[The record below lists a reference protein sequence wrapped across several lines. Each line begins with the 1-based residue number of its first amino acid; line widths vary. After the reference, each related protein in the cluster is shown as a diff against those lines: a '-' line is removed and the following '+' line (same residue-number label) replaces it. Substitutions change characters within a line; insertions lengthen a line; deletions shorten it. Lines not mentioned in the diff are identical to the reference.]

1 MDFFGLTMFSILMAI
16 FGYFQSIP
24 LTGVDRLQDG
34 LSKGY
39 VLSHFGMMVDRF
51 FPVAYANDSFEN
63 TELQYDTTS
72 AVLALTSPEPK
83 SDSVVDS
90 ALTNPNTPTDDMT
103 GYETH
108 IVPLVADWN
117 GSDRWIFRDT
127 QYLDLIADRTRYV
140 GFSSQIWSAAQSF
153 SRIVVLLGL
162 PIILVSV
169 LFVAFVYWRD
179 VRTADAEIM
188 SFTNEV
194 RSRRAS
200 LQRKIDLASY
210 AIDQTLDDIV
220 RHISAQQ
227 ERIHQDLASFRPD
240 DVISQE
246 MGAFREKLEL
256 LIQSE
261 FDRQASWVKD
271 YLEELEQVRQTLPG
285 PAEIRG
291 QCDEFQEIL
300 QQAKEVHNSLNG
312 TLKHMD
318 ELLNSRPVAS
328 LSQGSVS
335 LVDEFHTVRSISSNE
350 GTGLSNM
357 SERIRETTHL
367 QPQSLSQWVMASDR
381 HAMTAEEFDK
391 AREIRRER
399 VKMRCANR
407 VKANS
412 ASMNG
417 QSGTAMTDRSS
428 W

>member
-1 MDFFGLTMFSILMAI
+1 MDFFGLTMFSILIAI

-39 VLSHFGMMVDRF
+39 ALGHFGMMVDRF

-63 TELQYDTTS
+63 SELQYDTTS
-72 AVLALTSPEPK
+72 AVLVSTSPEPK

-90 ALTNPNTPTDDMT
+90 ALTNSNTSTDDTT
-103 GYETH
+103 GYTTH

-117 GSDRWIFRDT
+117 ESDPWIFRDT
-127 QYLDLIADRTRYV
+127 QYFDLIADRTRYV

-153 SRIVVLLGL
+153 SRVAVLLGL

-188 SFTNEV
+188 RFTNEV

-285 PAEIRG
+285 PAEIRA
-291 QCDEFQEIL
+291 QCDELQEIF

-312 TLKHMD
+312 TLKHID

-328 LSQGSVS
+328 LSQGSIT
-335 LVDEFHTVRSISSNE
+335 LVDEFHAVRSISSNE
-350 GTGLSNM
+350 GTGSSNV
-357 SERIRETTHL
+357 SERIRENTHL
-367 QPQSLSQWVMASDR
+367 QPQSLSQWVMASGR
-381 HAMTAEEFDK
+381 HAMTPEEFDK

-412 ASMNG
+412 ASTNG
-417 QSGTAMTDRSS
+417 QSGRNCRF
-428 W
+428 